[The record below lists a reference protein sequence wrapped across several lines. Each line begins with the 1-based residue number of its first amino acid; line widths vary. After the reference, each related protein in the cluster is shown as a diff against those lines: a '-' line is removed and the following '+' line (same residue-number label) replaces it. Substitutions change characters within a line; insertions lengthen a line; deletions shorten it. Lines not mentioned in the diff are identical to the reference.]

1 MLIFPVILIFV
12 MGKALNGLMSL
23 DKNIFCGKT
32 IYYNIEKDGGENN
45 NVQVFY
51 DFITEFQKNS
61 DVKFVQSNDVKKV
74 TSLVNKDEAICF
86 INIRGDDIDYF
97 RNENKESTEK
107 NRKDPGKDLTCQLK
121 LCQFFSFFVFHLPAK
136 YLSMID
142 SANRFRFLIEG
153 EDMSFLFLCRK
164 RILFLI
170 ERMVLQS
177 NDIFFPL
184 CFSKERNLTK
194 RAFFF
199 YRLFSFFDNS
209 LLFRLI
215 LFQTII
221 VKMIGQPI
229 IIGNLIDFLFFIRK
243 KILRIL
249 ISRGNDFL

>member
-1 MLIFPVILIFV
+1 MSDDCRFNRILWLHRIRLDKEVSVSVNQTLVIVILLV
-12 MGKALNGLMSL
+12 CPS
-23 DKNIFCGKT
+23 KNKT
-32 IYYNIEKDGGENN
+32 
-45 NVQVFY
+45 
-51 DFITEFQKNS
+51 NS
-61 DVKFVQSNDVKKV
+61 K
-74 TSLVNKDEAICF
+74 
-86 INIRGDDIDYF
+86 
-97 RNENKESTEK
+97 ENKESTEK

-121 LCQFFSFFVFHLPAK
+121 LCQFFSFFIFHLPAK

-209 LLFRLI
+209 LFFRLI